1 MGHHEDSSH
10 SLVLIDEIE
19 SLKEQIK
26 NLKDALFCS
35 EEEKQQ
41 LQNEFQDK
49 LKFVNEL
56 KMEIEDWK
64 SKYLNLFKPVC
75 VQKLC

>member
-1 MGHHEDSSH
+1 MQDHEGPTH

-35 EEEKQQ
+35 EEEKQN
-41 LQNEFQDK
+41 LQDEFQDK
-49 LKFVNEL
+49 LKIINEL
-56 KMEIEDWK
+56 RMEIEDWK
-64 SKYLNLFKPVC
+64 SM
-75 VQKLC
+75 

>member
-1 MGHHEDSSH
+1 MQPNEDPSQ
-10 SLVLIDEIE
+10 SLALIDEIE

-26 NLKDALFCS
+26 NLKDTLFCS

-41 LQNEFQDK
+41 LQEEFQDK
-49 LKFVNEL
+49 LKLINEL

-64 SKYLNLFKPVC
+64 SKIHF
-75 VQKLC
+75 